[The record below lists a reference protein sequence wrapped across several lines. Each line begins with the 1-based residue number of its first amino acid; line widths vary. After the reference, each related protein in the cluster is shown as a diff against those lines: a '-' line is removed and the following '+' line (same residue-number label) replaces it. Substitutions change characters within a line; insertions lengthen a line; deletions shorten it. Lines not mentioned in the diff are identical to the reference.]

1 MENIVIVGANGQ
13 DGIYL
18 QRDLNKKRF
27 NIIGVT
33 RECIYKNS
41 KLVGR
46 FSIFS
51 QDQVRDLVRR
61 LQPLA
66 VYYLAAHHNSA
77 ESKSRINV
85 IEEFKLSHETH
96 ELGLINFLEAIYT
109 QSPKTRIFNA
119 SSSLIFDG
127 SIGPTQ
133 NEKTPYKPVGF
144 YGYTKLQG
152 LLLCQHYRENFNIFA
167 SSGILYNHESH
178 LRPSSFLSKKL
189 ILAAHRISLNLQD
202 VVELGNLDSRA
213 DWGYAPDFVEAFQM
227 ILSLEK
233 PDDFVISTGQS
244 NSVQD
249 FANIVFDS
257 FGLNPEKYIIEK
269 KEIITRKSF
278 DRIGNSL
285 KLNSATGWHP
295 KISFSKM
302 VKKLVVD
309 YMKHINEDR

>member
-1 MENIVIVGANGQ
+1 MQNIVIVGANGQ
-13 DGIYL
+13 DGTYL
-18 QRDLNKKRF
+18 QNNMYIKRF
-27 NIIGVT
+27 NIIRIT
-33 RECIYKNS
+33 RQNIYQNG
-41 KLVGR
+41 KLVSR

-61 LQPLA
+61 LQPLEI
-66 VYYLAAHHNSA
+66 YYLAAHHNSA
-77 ESKSRINV
+77 ESKNLSNSV
-85 IEEFKLSHETH
+85 EEFKLSHETH
-96 ELGLINFLEAIYT
+96 AIGLINFLDAIYT

-127 SIGPTQ
+127 STGPMQ
-133 NEKTPYKPVGF
+133 NERTPYTPVGF
-144 YGYTKLQG
+144 YGHTKLQG
-152 LLLCQHYRENFNIFA
+152 LLLCQHYRENFDVFA
-167 SSGILYNHESH
+167 STGILYNHESL
-178 LRPSSFLSKKL
+178 LRPPSFLSKKL
-189 ILAAHRISLNLQD
+189 ILAAHRISLSLQD

-278 DRIGNSL
+278 DRIGDFS
-285 KLNSATGWHP
+285 KLNNATGWHP

-309 YMKHINEDR
+309 YMKHKNEDR